1 MKKFSNILSLGFVLI
16 GFSFLQIN
24 AQQTDENTFVINK
37 YFQNINS
44 EIQLPSTSNENLA
57 QYGYQNSAELNI
69 LQSGNYN
76 YINVKTNA
84 NNQNVGQQGNYN
96 NYEFISFYGRDDLNF
111 EVKQIGNGNSIQI
124 LGENSIIDNMK
135 IIQKSDYKTI
145 TISNY

>member
-24 AQQTDENTFVINK
+24 AQQSDENTFVINK